1 MDIVGVHPGTRLSVG
16 GGVADGEAVLDD
28 VLAVL
33 DGRNGHLMTLRDVL
47 EGRHGQ
53 TVHFHEG
60 ALGDGVQRD
69 DDVVDGA
76 DMNSLRHSVSPQN
89 FS

>member
-1 MDIVGVHPGTRLSVG
+1 MDVVGVHPSARLGVG
-16 GGVADGEAVLDD
+16 GGMADGETVLDD

-47 EGRHGQ
+47 EGSHGQ

-69 DDVVDGA
+69 NDVVDGA
-76 DMNSLRHSVSPQN
+76 DMNSLRHSVSPQI